1 MAAGRAVGREVAAG
15 RAERRDVA
23 AGRAERRDVAAGRAE
38 GRDGAGLS
46 GADFLDSGSH
56 HFVHV
61 AGVVEESAGT
71 SVLAAQGLECRFS
84 ALRRV
89 GALDDAR
96 VFKLACGLQAS
107 TESFIDDKAVKTL
120 QALPVEAALEA
131 LRKTE
136 HHIRSQ
142 GGGCRSLSVLLQS
155 LCRVVDSS
163 WTDKAAASGT
173 SGAARRRMRA
183 ARAG

>member
-1 MAAGRAVGREVAAG
+1 M
-15 RAERRDVA
+15 
-23 AGRAERRDVAAGRAE
+23 
-38 GRDGAGLS
+38 
-46 GADFLDSGSH
+46 
-56 HFVHV
+56 HV
-61 AGVVEESAGT
+61 AGVVQESAGT

-142 GGGCRSLSVLLQS
+142 GGCCRSLSVLLQS
-155 LCRVVDSS
+155 LCRVVDPS